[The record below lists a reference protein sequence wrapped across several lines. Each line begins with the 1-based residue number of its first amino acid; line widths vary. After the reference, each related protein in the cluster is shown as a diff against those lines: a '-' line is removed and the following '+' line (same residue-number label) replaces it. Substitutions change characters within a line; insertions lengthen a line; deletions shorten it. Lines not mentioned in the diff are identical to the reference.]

1 MKFFQKKVIT
11 REDKK
16 PYLIRF
22 TLFPCRFFS
31 VKVHKILLSDY
42 DCHHDHPWA
51 FISIILKGGYVE
63 HVSEKVIIY
72 MWDDVHYGQPVETFV
87 KTSRLY
93 GPGSIL
99 YRPAEFT
106 HKLEIHQPAW
116 TFVVTFKKV
125 REWGFH
131 TPKGWVK
138 RFRYN
143 ANNSCE

>member
-1 MKFFQKKVIT
+1 MKFFKKKVIT

-16 PYLIRF
+16 PYLIRYS
-22 TLFPCRFFS
+22 LFSCRFFS
-31 VKVHKILLSDY
+31 VKIHKILLSDY

-51 FISIILKGGYVE
+51 FISLILRGGYVE
-63 HVSEKVIIY
+63 HSTRKVKYVPCAPFY
-72 MWDDVHYGQPVETFV
+72 MWEVREV
-87 KTSRLY
+87 KVSRLY

-116 TFVVTFKKV
+116 TFVITFKKV

-138 RFRYN
+138 WFRYN
-143 ANNSCE
+143 ATNKCE